1 MSAKNIPENL
11 KEKQEKQK
19 LDTINKIQN
28 SIDIIQEEGGI
39 VTKKKLI
46 EMTGL
51 SNATFSKPHVKDVLK
66 ANKVCQFKNTKQVIK
81 NNDKALTE
89 QLYLKISKLEREN
102 NLLNSKLQDKEIII
116 SKIKNDYEELKKDYE
131 VILGKIHFILR
142 KIDER
147 DISLG
152 IDLDNL

>member
-1 MSAKNIPENL
+1 MSTKTIPENL

-28 SIDIIQEEGGI
+28 AIDVIQEEGGI

-46 EMTGL
+46 EMTSL
-51 SNATFSKPHVKDVLK
+51 SNATFSKPHVKEVLK
-66 ANKVCQFKNTKQVIK
+66 ANKVCQFKNIKQIIK
-81 NNDKALTE
+81 NNDEALTE

-116 SKIKNDYEELKKDYE
+116 SKIKNDYEELKKDYD

-147 DISLG
+147 DIDLG